1 MKRRWLVLTTLA
13 LASACN
19 QAPDDDPGSIDPT
32 RASGPEHLRQRPPS
46 RAGTAPVPRAVK
58 YELQG
63 GLAGAHS
70 FASRE
75 RCERAQKA
83 VTEGQAK
90 ADKKLSEHGMLFPNR
105 PMLACVRI

>member
-1 MKRRWLVLTTLA
+1 MSILA

-19 QAPDDDPGSIDPT
+19 QAPDDDPGSIN
-32 RASGPEHLRQRPPS
+32 PS
-46 RAGTAPVPRAVK
+46 RASESEELRQGPRSRAETAPVPRAVK

-83 VTEGQAK
+83 IAEGQAK
-90 ADKKLSEHGMLFPNR
+90 ADKELSDHGMLSPRR
-105 PMLACVRI
+105 PMLACVAI

>member
-1 MKRRWLVLTTLA
+1 MKRRWLVLTILA

-19 QAPDDDPGSIDPT
+19 QAPDDDPGST
-32 RASGPEHLRQRPPS
+32 NPS
-46 RAGTAPVPRAVK
+46 RANKAGKSRQSHPSRAETAPVRRAVR

-75 RCERAQKA
+75 RCESAQKA
-83 VTEGQAK
+83 VTESQAK
-90 ADKKLSEHGMLFPNR
+90 ADKKLSEHGMLLPSR
-105 PMLACVRI
+105 PMLACVPI